1 MIKEIKNNVIILLA
15 VGIVFLLVDN
25 LLSVIPALIIE
36 IILFLIILKLF
47 LNMFFI
53 AKRFFSAVSVDEL
66 FDEYEE

>member
-1 MIKEIKNNVIILLA
+1 MIKEIKNNVIILLV
-15 VGIVFLLVDN
+15 VGFVFLFVDN

>member
-15 VGIVFLLVDN
+15 VGIVFLVVDN

-53 AKRFFSAVSVDEL
+53 AKQFFSAVSVDEL

>member
-1 MIKEIKNNVIILLA
+1 MIKEIKNNVIILLV
-15 VGIVFLLVDN
+15 VGFVFLLVDN

-53 AKRFFSAVSVDEL
+53 AKRFLSEVSVDEL
-66 FDEYEE
+66 FDEYDE

>member
-25 LLSVIPALIIE
+25 LLSIIPALIIE

>member
-1 MIKEIKNNVIILLA
+1 MIKEIKNNVIILLV
-15 VGIVFLLVDN
+15 VGFVFLLVDN